1 MTDNSGNLAALIGS
15 RICHDL
21 ISPIGA
27 ISNGLELLELAG
39 AAQSP
44 ELDLIGESV
53 SNAEARIRFF
63 RIAYGFASDQMI
75 GPAEVTPILN
85 SLNKSGRLDM
95 VWHIDQAVPR
105 NLVRLAFLAFQC
117 CESAMPLGGTVI
129 AKPSDNSIVIEAN
142 AEKFN
147 IDQELWSL
155 INAPTGSIDIAPAH
169 VQFALLPV
177 TARDSGRSVQVDLT
191 DNRLAITI

>member
-63 RIAYGFASDQMI
+63 RIAYGYANDQMI

-85 SLNKSGRLDM
+85 SLNK
-95 VWHIDQAVPR
+95 
-105 NLVRLAFLAFQC
+105 
-117 CESAMPLGGTVI
+117 
-129 AKPSDNSIVIEAN
+129 
-142 AEKFN
+142 
-147 IDQELWSL
+147 
-155 INAPTGSIDIAPAH
+155 
-169 VQFALLPV
+169 
-177 TARDSGRSVQVDLT
+177 
-191 DNRLAITI
+191 